1 MQSRNQQI
9 SHGGGIMR
17 VVSQPR
23 TLASILGQLM
33 MVIGVCTVVTASG
46 SFVPAGAAAEE
57 PSNAD
62 TKAPHVLIKTK
73 FGEMEAVLFPD
84 LAPKH
89 VESFLKLAKSGF
101 YNGTIFHRI
110 IPGFMIQGG
119 DPLTKDPANRSRYGT
134 GGPGYT
140 VPAEFNKVAHE
151 KGILSAARTADP
163 NSAGSQFFIMV
174 DKAPHLD
181 GQYTV
186 FGEIVKGVD
195 VAETIVSQPRDLKDN
210 PMERIEMTI
219 EVIQ

>member
-1 MQSRNQQI
+1 MI

-17 VVSQPR
+17 VVLQPR
-23 TLASILGQLM
+23 ILVSVLRQLM
-33 MVIGVCTVVTASG
+33 VVIGVFTVVTGGFSLG
-46 SFVPAGAAAEE
+46 VTRAAEDE

-62 TKAPHVLIKTK
+62 SKSPHVLVKTK
-73 FGEMEAVLFPD
+73 FGEMEIVLFPD

-134 GGPGYT
+134 GGPGYNL
-140 VPAEFNKVAHE
+140 PAEFNRVAHE

-163 NSAGSQFFIMV
+163 NSAGSQFFIV
-174 DKAPHLD
+174 ADKAPHLD

-186 FGEIVKGVD
+186 FGEIVKGLEVVD
-195 VAETIVSQPRDLKDN
+195 TIVNQPRDMKDN
-210 PMERIEMTI
+210 PLERIELTV
-219 EVIQ
+219 EVLQ

>member
-1 MQSRNQQI
+1 
-9 SHGGGIMR
+9 MR
-17 VVSQPR
+17 VVLQPR
-23 TLASILGQLM
+23 TLAGVLHQLM
-33 MVIGVCTVVTASG
+33 IAIGVFTLVTG
-46 SFVPAGAAAEE
+46 SVSLTTTRVAAAE

-62 TKAPHVLIKTK
+62 SKPPHVLVKTK
-73 FGEMEAVLFPD
+73 FGDMDIVLFPE

-89 VESFLKLAKSGF
+89 VESFLKLSKSGF

-140 VPAEFNKVAHE
+140 LPAEFNKVPHE

-186 FGEIVKGVD
+186 FGEIVKGIE
-195 VAETIVSQPRDLKDN
+195 VADTIVSQPRDLKDN
-210 PMERIEMTI
+210 PLERIEMTI
-219 EVIQ
+219 EVIE

>member
-1 MQSRNQQI
+1 MMNAFSGTWVNIFRRGMMI
-9 SHGGGIMR
+9 FGCMAMLSLL
-17 VVSQPR
+17 VV
-23 TLASILGQLM
+23 
-33 MVIGVCTVVTASG
+33 GVTW
-46 SFVPAGAAAEE
+46 GAD
-57 PSNAD
+57 PPTD
-62 TKAPHVLIKTK
+62 KQAPHVILKTK
-73 FGEMEAVLFPD
+73 FGEMEIVLFQD

-101 YNGTIFHRI
+101 FNGTIFHRI

-119 DPLTKDPANRSRYGT
+119 DPLTKDPANRSKYGT

-140 VPAEFNKVAHE
+140 LPAEFSKVVHE

-186 FGEIVKGVD
+186 FGEIIKGVEIAD
-195 VAETIVSQPRDLKDN
+195 TIVGQPRDLRDN
-210 PMERIEMTI
+210 PVERIEMTI
-219 EVIQ
+219 EMME

>member
-1 MQSRNQQI
+1 MSVFPDRFMKVFQ
-9 SHGGGIMR
+9 HGVGVLGC
-17 VVSQPR
+17 VVIFS
-23 TLASILGQLM
+23 LF
-33 MVIGVCTVVTASG
+33 
-46 SFVPAGAAAEE
+46 FVPVVLAEKSTTGE
-57 PSNAD
+57 Q
-62 TKAPHVLIKTK
+62 APHVILKTK
-73 FGEMEAVLFPD
+73 FGEMEIVLFPD

-119 DPLTKDPANRSRYGT
+119 DPLTKDPANRGKYGT

-140 VPAEFNKVAHE
+140 VPAEFSKVAHE

-163 NSAGSQFFIMV
+163 NSAGSQFFVMV

-186 FGEIVKGVD
+186 FGEVVKGVE
-195 VAETIVSQPRDLKDN
+195 VADTIVSQPRDLRDN
-210 PMERIEMTI
+210 PVERIEMTI
-219 EVIQ
+219 EVME

>member
-1 MQSRNQQI
+1 MMNVLSGTWVKIVRRGIVALGVLAMLNLFV
-9 SHGGGIMR
+9 GG
-17 VVSQPR
+17 
-23 TLASILGQLM
+23 
-33 MVIGVCTVVTASG
+33 VTW
-46 SFVPAGAAAEE
+46 AEE
-57 PSNAD
+57 PPTD
-62 TKAPHVLIKTK
+62 KHAPHVILKTK
-73 FGEMEAVLFPD
+73 FGEMKIVLFQD

-119 DPLTKDPANRSRYGT
+119 DPLTKDPANRNKFGT

-140 VPAEFNKVAHE
+140 LPAEFSKVVHE

-186 FGEIVKGVD
+186 FGEIIQGVEIAD
-195 VAETIVSQPRDLKDN
+195 TIVSQPRDLRDN
-210 PMERIEMTI
+210 PVERIEMTV
-219 EVIQ
+219 EVVE

>member
-1 MQSRNQQI
+1 MKNLSGIGMNMLRQSMLLF
-9 SHGGGIMR
+9 S
-17 VVSQPR
+17 V
-23 TLASILGQLM
+23 LGMLSLCA
-33 MVIGVCTVVTASG
+33 VGEAL
-46 SFVPAGAAAEE
+46 AEE
-57 PSNAD
+57 AKAD
-62 TKAPHVLIKTK
+62 KNAPHVILKTK
-73 FGEMEAVLFPD
+73 FGEMEIVLFKD

-89 VESFLKLAKSGF
+89 VESFLKLAESGF

-119 DPLTKDPANRSRYGT
+119 DPLTKDPANRNKYGT

-140 VPAEFNKVAHE
+140 VPAEFSKVVHE

-186 FGEIVKGVD
+186 FGEVLKGVEIAD
-195 VAETIVSQPRDLKDN
+195 TIVGQPRDLRDN
-210 PMERIEMTI
+210 PVERIEMTI
-219 EVIQ
+219 EVAK

>member
-1 MQSRNQQI
+1 MQSSNQQI

-23 TLASILGQLM
+23 TLASVLRQLM
-33 MVIGVCTVVTASG
+33 MVIGVFTVVTVSG
-46 SFVPAGAAAEE
+46 SLVPTGAAAEE

-101 YNGTIFHRI
+101 YNGTLFHRI

-140 VPAEFNKVAHE
+140 VPAEFNRVIHE

-181 GQYTV
+181 NQYTV
-186 FGEIVKGVD
+186 FGEVVKGIEVVD
-195 VAETIVSQPRDLKDN
+195 TIVSQPRDLKDN
-210 PMERIEMTI
+210 PLERIEMTI

>member
-1 MQSRNQQI
+1 MI
-9 SHGGGIMR
+9 SHEGGIMR
-17 VVSQPR
+17 VVLQPR
-23 TLASILGQLM
+23 TLAGVLHQLM
-33 MVIGVCTVVTASG
+33 IAIGVFTLVTVSVSLTATR
-46 SFVPAGAAAEE
+46 VAAAE

-62 TKAPHVLIKTK
+62 SKPPHVLVKTK
-73 FGEMEAVLFPD
+73 FGDMDIVLFPD

-89 VESFLKLAKSGF
+89 VESFLKLTKSGF

-140 VPAEFNKVAHE
+140 LPAEFNKVPHE

-186 FGEIVKGVD
+186 FGEIVKGIE
-195 VAETIVSQPRDLKDN
+195 VADTLVSQPRDLKDN
-210 PMERIEMTI
+210 PLERIEMTI

>member
-1 MQSRNQQI
+1 MNSQE
-9 SHGGGIMR
+9 GGIMR
-17 VVSQPR
+17 VVLQPQ
-23 TLASILGQLM
+23 TLASVLRKLVIA
-33 MVIGVCTVVTASG
+33 IGVFTIVSG
-46 SFVPAGAAAEE
+46 SFSLPATRVAAAE
-57 PSNAD
+57 PSNAES
-62 TKAPHVLIKTK
+62 KAPHVLMKTK
-73 FGEMEAVLFPD
+73 FGEMEIVLFPD

-140 VPAEFNKVAHE
+140 VPAEFNKVIHE

-163 NSAGSQFFIMV
+163 NSAGSQFFLMV

-186 FGEIVKGVD
+186 FGEVVKGMD
-195 VAETIVSQPRDLKDN
+195 VLDTIVSQPRDLKDN
-210 PMERIEMTI
+210 PLERIEMTV
-219 EVIQ
+219 EVLP

>member
-1 MQSRNQQI
+1 MI

-17 VVSQPR
+17 VVLQPR
-23 TLASILGQLM
+23 VLVSVLRQFMI
-33 MVIGVCTVVTASG
+33 VIGVFTVVTG
-46 SFVPAGAAAEE
+46 SFSLGVTRAAENE

-62 TKAPHVLIKTK
+62 SKSPHVLVKTK
-73 FGEMEAVLFPD
+73 FGEMEIVLFPD

-119 DPLTKDPANRSRYGT
+119 DPLTKDPSNRSRYGT
-134 GGPGYT
+134 GGPDYNL
-140 VPAEFNKVAHE
+140 PAEFNRVAHE

-163 NSAGSQFFIMV
+163 NSAGSQFFIMA

-186 FGEIVKGVD
+186 FGEIVKGLEVVD
-195 VAETIVSQPRDLKDN
+195 TIVNQPRDMKDN
-210 PMERIEMTI
+210 PLERIELTV
-219 EVIQ
+219 EVLQ

>member
-1 MQSRNQQI
+1 
-9 SHGGGIMR
+9 MR
-17 VVSQPR
+17 VVLQPR
-23 TLASILGQLM
+23 TLVSVLRQLM
-33 MVIGVCTVVTASG
+33 IVIGVFTVVTG
-46 SFVPAGAAAEE
+46 SFSLGATRAAADE

-62 TKAPHVLIKTK
+62 SKAPHVLVKTK
-73 FGEMEAVLFPD
+73 FGEMEIVLFPD

-134 GGPGYT
+134 GGPGYNL
-140 VPAEFNKVAHE
+140 PAEFNRVAHE

-163 NSAGSQFFIMV
+163 NSAGSQFFIMA

-186 FGEIVKGVD
+186 FGEIVKGLEVVD
-195 VAETIVSQPRDLKDN
+195 TIVNQPRDMKDN
-210 PMERIEMTI
+210 PLERLELTV
-219 EVIQ
+219 EVLQ